1 MEEPP
6 KTKAVAG
13 YGEVVEM
20 PLEEQVQPL
29 SGRGDGIVHSFAQFH
44 LQRLKLRHH
53 PFLDRLAPDDK
64 SPGLGSRAEMR
75 EAEEVESLRL
85 PLPSLFALRGRE
97 AAEADQPG
105 LGWMQRQFELAQ
117 ALVQILQ
124 ERPGLV
130 LMLKAGDESS
140 SGEESH
146 PSALTEPDVTLSR
159 HPAPTLQPPAAH
171 RVATGRTSSDPA
183 VRCAPASALPH
194 APGA

>member
-85 PLPSLFALRGRE
+85 PLPSLFALLGRE

-130 LMLKAGDESS
+130 LMLKAGDE
-140 SGEESH
+140 
-146 PSALTEPDVTLSR
+146 VV
-159 HPAPTLQPPAAH
+159 
-171 RVATGRTSSDPA
+171 RVADDDHVAARLILTPAIGPQIERIVQVNICQSWRNDRPLRSS
-183 VRCAPASALPH
+183 PH
-194 APGA
+194 AAFDAA